1 LNIIFMGTPDFAVP
15 SLKLLANNHNV
26 LCAFSQPARP
36 NGRGMKIKDSPVEKA
51 AKDLNIQT
59 LTPSSLK
66 NDDVFSNFKE
76 LNPDI
81 VVVVAYGLILPEK
94 YLKIPKFGC
103 INGHASLLPRWRGA
117 APIQRAIEAGDK
129 KTGSCIMLMEK
140 GMDTGPVIL
149 SRSIDIYQSD
159 NAQRIHD
166 KLSNITAEILIDAI
180 KGYTIGNLDPVPQ
193 KEIGIKYANKIEK
206 TEAEIDW
213 EEGSKEIYNKIRA
226 FDPFPGTFTFLH
238 NNLIKIVSS
247 RLGNNTHESE
257 PGTIIEV
264 GKKIIVA
271 CGKKTTLE
279 IVSLQKPGKKIIS
292 TIEFLN
298 GTKIMIGEKFGSRE

>member
-1 LNIIFMGTPDFAVP
+1 MGTPDFAVP

-51 AKDLNIQT
+51 AKDLNILT

-66 NDDVFSNFKE
+66 NDDVFSNFKD

-149 SRSIDIYQSD
+149 SRSVDIYQSD

-180 KGYTIGNLDPVPQ
+180 KGYTTGNIDPVPQ

-206 TEAEIDW
+206 AEAEIDW
-213 EEGSKEIYNKIRA
+213 EDGSKEIYNKIRA

>member
-1 LNIIFMGTPDFAVP
+1 MGTPDFAVP
-15 SLKLLANNHNV
+15 SLKLLANNHNI

-180 KGYTIGNLDPVPQ
+180 KGYTIGNIEPVPQ

>member
-1 LNIIFMGTPDFAVP
+1 MGTPDFAVP

-51 AKDLNIQT
+51 AKDLNILT

-206 TEAEIDW
+206 AEAEIDW

>member
-1 LNIIFMGTPDFAVP
+1 MGTPDFAVP

-51 AKDLNIQT
+51 AKDLNILT

-81 VVVVAYGLILPEK
+81 VIVVAYGLILPEK

-180 KGYTIGNLDPVPQ
+180 KGYTIGNIEPVPQ

-206 TEAEIDW
+206 AEAEIDW
-213 EEGSKEIYNKIRA
+213 EDGSKEIYNKIRA

-247 RLGNNTHESE
+247 RLCNITHESE

-298 GTKIMIGEKFGSRE
+298 GTKIMIGEKFESRE